1 MKKLTSKITLF
12 ALSIATASAT
22 FVQSTPASAAEGVIL
37 IENGAPLAK
46 IYISPSELTAT
57 DPPAGKKK
65 PVTRSVLRDEVEDL
79 NYHFEQMSG
88 AKLEVVP
95 TDDAA
100 QVKTPAIV
108 IGSLAAKMGATPKE
122 TKFRDGFRIVS
133 RDGRVL
139 LAGEN
144 PFATSH
150 AVYAL
155 LKQQGCDWVMPGKLG
170 EIIPQKKTIGVLAQ
184 DKSDAP
190 DFGTRRFWYRGGP
203 TIATGPERAEYEQW
217 TRRQRLG
224 IPEALRLNVG
234 GHIWNQII
242 KMYKDR
248 FDADPT
254 MLALVRKPDGTLVRQ
269 GPQFESTNPKVVEAT
284 ADYIR
289 SIYAKNGWA
298 KDADVTISISPAD
311 GGGYSI
317 SPETVAANSG
327 RIDPISGGPDYSDI
341 VAKLANDVLNVVGNE
356 FPGLH
361 LSYLIYSVHADFPK
375 KYKPN
380 PRISPTFAPISYS
393 RLHSTTD
400 PHSKT
405 RAYYNRVLQEW
416 SALAKEQGNRL
427 SVYEYNW
434 NLADNM
440 LPFTRVEMLGE
451 DIPYYHKLGISGFIL
466 ESTKAWAINGA
477 HDYIAAR
484 LVWDASQD
492 WKMLLHE
499 YSMKTFGAAAPMME
513 RYYLRLADLQSRKG
527 QEAGSFYAAPQIFDA
542 AFIAASQDDFK
553 AALAQQLSPEQRIR
567 TEAATLPLEV
577 LRHFLDWSQAQ
588 NAYDFPRAKAALD
601 ATLAAWQKQLDL
613 NGQFAARE
621 VPSYIKRLSLSTE
634 QLLQYSS
641 APYQRVFEFPDA
653 LPTALDPTGQG
664 DELNFQAPE
673 ISDEQWMKTRTFG
686 TTWDAQGL
694 GFYREGAVWYRVHFT
709 LPQTADKQP
718 VGLVLGGFDDEA
730 RVWLNGKALGSSGRK
745 FSRPAVFDLTDAV
758 KYGGENV
765 LAIQI
770 IRNSQF
776 NENLTGGLMAPSF
789 LFTGP
794 RVVASTK
801 PSDPEYRVLPGG
813 ETEPAGK

>member
-1 MKKLTSKITLF
+1 MQQILSAAPLLLLLL
-12 ALSIATASAT
+12 ALGM
-22 FVQSTPASAAEGVIL
+22 STPIQAQNVTL

-46 IYISPSELTAT
+46 IYISPAELEVT
-57 DPPAGKKK
+57 DPPVGKRK
-65 PVTRSVLRDEVEDL
+65 PATRSILRDDVADL
-79 NYHFEQMSG
+79 NYHFEKMSG

-95 TDDAA
+95 TDDVA
-100 QVKTPAIV
+100 QVKTPALV
-108 IGSLAAKMGATPKE
+108 IGSLAAKLGAKPQATR
-122 TKFRDGFRIVS
+122 FRDGFRILA
-133 RDGRVL
+133 REGQVL
-139 LAGEN
+139 IAGEN

-150 AVYAL
+150 GIYAL
-155 LKQQGCDWVMPGKLG
+155 LKEQGCDWIMPGKLG
-170 EIIPQKKTIGVLAQ
+170 EIIPKQKTIAVLAG

-203 TIATGPERAEYEQW
+203 SLVSKEERAEYEQW
-217 TRRQRLG
+217 TRRQSLG
-224 IPEALRLNVG
+224 IPDSQADYVG
-234 GHIWNQII
+234 GHVWNQII
-242 KMYKDR
+242 KQYKDR
-248 FDADPT
+248 FGADPT

-269 GPQFESTNPKVVEAT
+269 GPQFESTNPKVVQAT

-289 SIYAKNGWA
+289 GIYTKKGWA

-311 GGGYSI
+311 GGGYSV
-317 SPETVAANSG
+317 SPETIAANSG
-327 RIDPISGGPDYSDI
+327 RLDPLNGGPDYTDI
-341 VAKLANDVLNVVGNE
+341 VVKLANDVLAVVGDE

-361 LSYLIYSVHADFPK
+361 LSYLIYSVHADYPAR
-375 KYKPN
+375 YKPN
-380 PRISPTFAPISYS
+380 PRVSPTFAPISYS
-393 RLHSTTD
+393 RLHATTD

-405 RAYYNRVLQEW
+405 RAYYNRVLRQW
-416 SALAKEQGNRL
+416 AALAKEQGNRL

-440 LPFTRVEMLGE
+440 LPFTRVAMLGE
-451 DIPYYHKLGISGFIL
+451 DIPYYHRLGVSGFIL

-484 LVWDASQD
+484 LVWDTSQD
-492 WKMLLHE
+492 WKALLHE
-499 YSMKTFGAAAPMME
+499 YSVKTFGAAAPMME

-542 AFIAASQDDFK
+542 AFIAASQEDFK
-553 AALAQQLSPEQRIR
+553 VALAQQLSPEERIR

-577 LRHFLDWSQAQ
+577 LRHFLEWHDAAD
-588 NAYDFPRAKAALD
+588 AYDFPRAKAALD

-634 QLLQYSS
+634 ELLQYSS
-641 APYQRVFEFPDA
+641 APYQKVFEFPDA
-653 LPTALDPTGQG
+653 LPTALDPTAEGADLNLQG
-664 DELNFQAPE
+664 TE
-673 ISDEQWMKTRTFG
+673 INDGQWMKTRTFS

-694 GFYREGAVWYRVHFT
+694 GFYREGAVWYRVKFA
-709 LPQTADKQP
+709 LPKEAAKQP
-718 VGLVLGGFDDEA
+718 IGLVLGGFDDEA

-758 KYGGENV
+758 KYDDENV

-770 IRNSQF
+770 VRNSNL
-776 NENLTGGLMAPSF
+776 NENLTGGLMFPSF
-789 LFTGP
+789 IFSGP

-801 PSDPEYRVLPGG
+801 PGEPEYRVLPGG
-813 ETEPAGK
+813 EEEAVKK